1 MIDVIAGLLV
11 GLPLSIR
18 LMLMFNVCVI
28 YRACVYLRLREST
41 TCAHMC
47 FCLCS
52 AVSRQFVSSTPTA
65 ESVQS
70 VQVAL
75 YSDILTS
82 VLQRHFL
89 CDGRRNRRDTAFTH
103 THHTLF
109 ALFAYEAHLTLIFL
123 FRILMLCH

>member
-11 GLPLSIR
+11 PLSIQ

-28 YRACVYLRLREST
+28 YRACVYLCLRQST
-41 TCAHMC
+41 AYAPVC

-52 AVSRQFVSSTPTA
+52 AVSRQFVSSTPTTA

-75 YSDILTS
+75 YSDILTI

-89 CDGRRNRRDTAFTH
+89 NSSKSIMDRTRNCDVRIRDESLSLLIGRSSAS
-103 THHTLF
+103 LP
-109 ALFAYEAHLTLIFL
+109 LQL
-123 FRILMLCH
+123 

>member
-1 MIDVIAGLLV
+1 MIDVIAGLFV
-11 GLPLSIR
+11 PLSIR

-41 TCAHMC
+41 ACAHMC

-52 AVSRQFVSSTPTA
+52 AVSRQFVSSTPTTA

-75 YSDILTS
+75 YSDILTI

-89 CDGRRNRRDTAFTH
+89 CDSRRNRRDTAFVH
-103 THHTLF
+103 THAHTLRY
-109 ALFAYEAHLTLIFL
+109 L
-123 FRILMLCH
+123 